1 MVAIILAA
9 LLVITMLITKR
20 NILLIAP
27 GFGIFPKRDEYPLIY
42 WSTIITAVIATILYA
57 LLEYGEGY

>member
-1 MVAIILAA
+1 MSVIIFGI

-20 NILLIAP
+20 NVLMIGA
-27 GFGIFPKRDEYPLIY
+27 GFELFPRKEDYPLAY
-42 WSTIITAVIATILYA
+42 WSTIITAVIAMILYA